1 MDFIII
7 PSYEPTEKLVRLIEE
22 LKSVRPECQILVV
35 NDGSAPE
42 YDAIFSQVEALGVTL
57 LRHEHNRGKG
67 AALKTGFA
75 HLLQN
80 EDLNAVVCADSDG
93 QHKTN
98 DIFLCLDKTKE
109 HPNSMIIGT
118 RKFKGH
124 VPMRSRFGNT
134 VTRMVYL
141 AASGTMLYDTQ
152 TGLRAFAKPMLPWL
166 MKVEGDRFEYEMNM
180 LLEAP
185 AAGIPFHQLEIET
198 VYDKANHSSHFR
210 TFTDSFRVYYP
221 IVKFSSVSIV
231 TGLFDYFLL
240 LFLHNLG
247 LSLLYSV
254 LLSRITSGIINYW
267 LNKVYVFSHK
277 KNVQR
282 SALRYTVLAAGILAA
297 NYLLLRFLT
306 ETAVLPLSMA
316 KIFTEMILWFF
327 SFWLQRLFVFSPKPR
342 TKNG

>member
-1 MDFIII
+1 MDFILI
-7 PSYEPTEKLVRLIEE
+7 PSYEPTHKLVRLIEE
-22 LKSVRPECQILVV
+22 LQSMRSDCRIMVV

-42 YDAIFSQVEALGVTL
+42 YDAIFSQVEALGVIL
-57 LRHEHNRGKG
+57 LRHPQNRGKG

-75 HLLQN
+75 ALMQ
-80 EDLNAVVCADSDG
+80 EETLNAVVCADSDG
-93 QHKTN
+93 QHKPN
-98 DIFLCLDKTKE
+98 DIFFCLDTLKE

-124 VPMRSRFGNT
+124 VPLRSRFGNT

-152 TGLRAFAKPMLPWL
+152 TGLRAFSKPMLPWL
-166 MKVEGDRFEYEMNM
+166 MTIEGDRFEYEMNM

-185 AAGIPFHQLEIET
+185 LQGIPFHQLEIET

-240 LFLHNLG
+240 LFLHGLG
-247 LSLLYSV
+247 LGLLNSV
-254 LLSRITSGIINYW
+254 ILSRICSGALNFW

-277 KNVQR
+277 KNMQR
-282 SALRYTVLAAGILAA
+282 SALRYIGLAVGILIA
-297 NYLLLRFLT
+297 NYWLLRFLT
-306 ETAVLPLSMA
+306 QTALFPLSMA

-342 TKNG
+342 RKLL

>member
-1 MDFIII
+1 MDCILI

-22 LKSVRPECQILVV
+22 LKSVRRECRIMVV

-42 YDAIFSQVEALGVTL
+42 YDPLFAQVEALGVTL
-57 LRHEHNRGKG
+57 LRHEQNRGKG
-67 AALKTGFA
+67 AALKTGFTY
-75 HLLQN
+75 LLQN

-93 QHKTN
+93 QHKPN
-98 DIFLCLDKTKE
+98 DIFLCLDTLQE
-109 HPNSMIIGT
+109 HPNAMIIGT

-124 VPMRSRFGNT
+124 VPLRSRFGNT
-134 VTRMVYL
+134 VTRLVYL

-152 TGLRAFAKPMLPWL
+152 TGLRAFTKPMLPWL
-166 MKVEGDRFEYEMNM
+166 LKIEGDRFEYEMNM

-185 AAGIPFHQLEIET
+185 TAGIPFHQLEIET

-240 LFLHNLG
+240 LFLNGLG
-247 LSLLYSV
+247 LNLLYSV
-254 LLSRITSGIINYW
+254 ILSRVFSATLNFW

-282 SALRYTVLAAGILAA
+282 SALRYALLASGILVA
-297 NYLLLRFLT
+297 NYGLLRFLT
-306 ETAVLPLSMA
+306 EIAVFPLSMA
-316 KIFTEMILWFF
+316 KIFTELILWFF

-342 TKNG
+342 TKNQ